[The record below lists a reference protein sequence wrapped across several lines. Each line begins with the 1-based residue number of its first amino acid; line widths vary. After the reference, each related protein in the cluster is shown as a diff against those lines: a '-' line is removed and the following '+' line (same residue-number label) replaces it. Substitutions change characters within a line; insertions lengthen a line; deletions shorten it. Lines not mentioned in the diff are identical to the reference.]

1 MLDWNKVK
9 KDKALLEK
17 VEELVNDVAHTYHDF
32 PDDIRDELNRLT
44 GNDWSGD
51 NYIEYCGGYEESF
64 WSLEAT
70 VYALFHDG
78 EYPDLVENEMNFIR
92 PLDKSVLPTL
102 DILNKLCNAKP
113 DDSFRAQFE
122 PLPISEIEKWFTKR
136 FARWEKEIETEE
148 DDDDDGKYSYGETDI
163 YFDYTGK
170 IEYGYEKNITLSL
183 SNDRSGYINAEGL
196 TPEEWND
203 ILNYFK
209 NAGGYTLME
218 M

>member
-1 MLDWNKVK
+1 M
-9 KDKALLEK
+9 
-17 VEELVNDVAHTYHDF
+17 
-32 PDDIRDELNRLT
+32 
-44 GNDWSGD
+44 
-51 NYIEYCGGYEESF
+51 
-64 WSLEAT
+64 
-70 VYALFHDG
+70 YALFHDG

-113 DDSFRAQFE
+113 NDSFRAQFE

-209 NAGGYTLME
+209 NAGGYTLLE

>member
-1 MLDWNKVK
+1 M
-9 KDKALLEK
+9 LEK
-17 VEELVNDVAHTYHDF
+17 VEEIVDDVAYTYHEF
-32 PDDIRDELNRLT
+32 PDDIRDEFNRLT

-51 NYIEYCGGYEESF
+51 NYIEYCGGYEESP

-70 VYALFHDG
+70 VHALFHDG

-102 DILNKLCNAKP
+102 DILNKLCNTKP

-136 FARWEKEIETEE
+136 FARWENEIETE
-148 DDDDDGKYSYGETDI
+148 DDDDDGEYSYGETDI

-170 IEYGYEKNITLSL
+170 IE
-183 SNDRSGYINAEGL
+183 
-196 TPEEWND
+196 
-203 ILNYFK
+203 
-209 NAGGYTLME
+209 
-218 M
+218 

>member
-17 VEELVNDVAHTYHDF
+17 VEDIVDDVSETYYDF

-51 NYIEYCGGYEESF
+51 NYIEYCGGYDESP

-78 EYPDLVENEMNFIR
+78 EFPDLVENEMHFIR

-102 DILNKLCNAKP
+102 EIRHKLCTCKP
-113 DDSFRAQFE
+113 DDSLRAQFE
-122 PLPISEIEKWFTKR
+122 PFPISEIEKWFTER
-136 FARWEKEIETEE
+136 FAGWEKRVSTKE
-148 DDDDDGKYSYGETDI
+148 DNDHGFAYSYGKTSI
-163 YFDYTGK
+163 VFDYTGE
-170 IEYGYEKNITLSL
+170 IEYGYNKYIALNL
-183 SNDRSGYINAEGL
+183 SNDRSGFINSEGL

-203 ILNYFK
+203 VLNYFK
-209 NAGGYTLME
+209 NAGGYTILE
-218 M
+218 D